1 MTRVGLLSLF
11 FKKRRHGSMMSAM
24 LMPSDILDHVRAAFR
39 AIPNGK
45 ASHNRHWINAYGLL
59 ALLPEQ
65 IRRTLIV
72 ERCPPGAG
80 GGAQYSAA
88 SVVSD
93 AAEMLQRR
101 REVEIGY
108 YSPMNATYTIDGRTF
123 EAGFEISGIYRLLP

>member
-1 MTRVGLLSLF
+1 
-11 FKKRRHGSMMSAM
+11 M
-24 LMPSDILDHVRAAFR
+24 LMPSDILVEVRAAFH
-39 AIPNGK
+39 AIPPGK

-65 IRRTLIV
+65 LRRTLIA

-80 GGAQYSAA
+80 GGALYSAA

-101 REVEIGY
+101 GEVQIGY
-108 YSPMNATYTIDGRTF
+108 YSPMNATYTIEGRTF
-123 EAGFEISGIYRLLP
+123 EAGFEISGIYRLPP

>member
-1 MTRVGLLSLF
+1 
-11 FKKRRHGSMMSAM
+11 MMSAM
-24 LMPSDILDHVRAAFR
+24 LMPSDIIDDVRAAFQ
-39 AIPNGK
+39 AIPSGK

-65 IRRTLIV
+65 VRRTLIA

-101 REVEIGY
+101 HEVEIGY
-108 YSPMNATYTIDGRTF
+108 YSPMNATYTIEGRTF
-123 EAGFEISGIYRLLP
+123 EAGFAISGIYRCLP